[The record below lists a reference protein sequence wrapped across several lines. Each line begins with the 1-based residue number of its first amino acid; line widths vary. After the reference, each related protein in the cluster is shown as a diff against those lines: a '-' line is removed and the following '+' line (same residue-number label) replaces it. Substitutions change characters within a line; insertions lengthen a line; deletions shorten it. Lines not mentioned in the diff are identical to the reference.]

1 MQRALLSSTDT
12 VITPICNNSSP
23 TAGPGAMGSAG
34 RRQSHRAGE
43 SGRSEACPQGA
54 PGAAET
60 TSQPRS
66 ATRVR
71 GWEDQGLGVILI

>member
-1 MQRALLSSTDT
+1 MQRALLSTDT
-12 VITPICNNSSP
+12 VITPICNTPSP

-71 GWEDQGLGVILI
+71 GWKTRAWGVILI